1 MLNVAYASD
10 TDTAATTNAK
20 GLLCVDLRKFND
32 KELRMVG
39 LQTSANASPSVLELQ
54 LTNAY
59 DAGVLDATTYAL
71 VEAVWTMDN
80 TGALRVAM

>member
-1 MLNVAYASD
+1 
-10 TDTAATTNAK
+10 
-20 GLLCVDLRKFND
+20 
-32 KELRMVG
+32 MVG